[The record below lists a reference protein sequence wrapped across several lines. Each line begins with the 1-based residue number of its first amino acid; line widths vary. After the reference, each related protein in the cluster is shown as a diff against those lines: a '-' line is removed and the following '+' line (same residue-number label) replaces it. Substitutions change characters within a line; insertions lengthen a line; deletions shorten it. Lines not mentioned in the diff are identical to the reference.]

1 MLAKDTTSQ
10 TQRNGP
16 ARRDFRARQHRLCS
30 RPMSGRASRSGR
42 KGRAD
47 RPRVGSL
54 FAGIGG
60 FDKAFEDAGFE
71 VAWCVE
77 WDKQAQA
84 VLRARFPHAT
94 IYGDITQVSEK
105 ELRKKHGK
113 VEVICGGFPCQD
125 LSVAGH
131 RKGLKGERSGLFF
144 EAMRIVRG
152 LEPQFALI
160 ENVHGLLTSNRGHDF
175 ATLLREMGEGWR
187 CQEVAWRLLDS
198 QYFNVP
204 QRRER
209 VFIVGSAREGS
220 AAEVLALTDRS
231 EGNPLPSRKA
241 RAEAASRIRGFTP
254 SQFANYRQGVGTL
267 RANGGDLGGGSE
279 TLVVEPR
286 EVTLRGGKKAIQPIV
301 RKLTPVECERM
312 HGFPDDWTAVDGAK
326 DGVRYRQL
334 GNAVTVN
341 VAAWIAERMSRWLG

>member
-1 MLAKDTTSQ
+1 MSPVPKRKSS
-10 TQRNGP
+10 
-16 ARRDFRARQHRLCS
+16 S
-30 RPMSGRASRSGR
+30 RKS
-42 KGRAD
+42 

-60 FDKAFEDAGFE
+60 FDRAFEDEGFE

-77 WDKQAQA
+77 WDPKAQA
-84 VLRARFPHAT
+84 VLRARFPSAA
-94 IYGDITQVSEK
+94 IYGDITQVHEK
-105 ELRKKHGK
+105 ELLKKHGK

-125 LSVAGH
+125 LSVAGY
-131 RKGLKGERSGLFF
+131 RQGLKGERSGLFF

-152 LEPQFALI
+152 LEPQFTLI
-160 ENVHGLLTSNRGHDF
+160 ENVQGLLTSNRGHDF

-187 CQEVAWRLLDS
+187 CAEVAWRLLDS
-198 QYFNVP
+198 QYFGVP

-209 VFIVGSAREGS
+209 VFIVGSARAGC
-220 AAEVLALTDRS
+220 AAEVLALADRC
-231 EGNPLPSRKA
+231 EGNPAPSKAA
-241 RAEAASRIRGFTP
+241 RADAARGLLGFTP

-286 EVTLRGGKKAIQPIV
+286 QVTLPGGRKAKQSVV
-301 RKLTPVECERM
+301 RKLTPVECERLQ
-312 HGFPDDWTAVDGAK
+312 GFPDGWTAVDGAK
-326 DGVRYRQL
+326 DGVRYKQL

-341 VAAWIAERMSRWLG
+341 VARWIAGRMVAQLS

>member
-1 MLAKDTTSQ
+1 MS
-10 TQRNGP
+10 GS
-16 ARRDFRARQHRLCS
+16 S
-30 RPMSGRASRSGR
+30 RPSGRRGKSS
-42 KGRAD
+42 

-60 FDKAFEDAGFE
+60 FDKAFEDEGFE

-77 WDKQAQA
+77 WDRQAQA
-84 VLRARFPHAT
+84 VLRKRFPHAE

-105 ELRKKHGK
+105 ELLKKHGK

-131 RKGLKGERSGLFF
+131 RKGLQGERSGLFF

-152 LEPQFALI
+152 LKPQFALI

-175 ATLLREMGEGWR
+175 ATLLREMGEGWP
-187 CQEVAWRLLDS
+187 CAEVGWRLLDS
-198 QYFNVP
+198 QFFDVP

-209 VFIVGSAREGS
+209 VFIVGSARVGG
-220 AAEVLALTDRS
+220 AAEVLALADRC
-231 EGNPLPSRKA
+231 EGDPLPSRETRK
-241 RAEAASRIRGFTP
+241 EAARGVRGFTP

-286 EVTLRGGKKAIQPIV
+286 KVTLKGGKQATMPVV

-312 HGFPDDWTAVDGAK
+312 HGFPDGWTAVDDAK
-326 DGVRYRQL
+326 DGVRYKQL

-341 VAAWIAERMSRWLG
+341 VARWIAARMARCVTCG

>member
-1 MLAKDTTSQ
+1 MPRTTPKVPHTGSKSDH
-10 TQRNGP
+10 TK
-16 ARRDFRARQHRLCS
+16 
-30 RPMSGRASRSGR
+30 R
-42 KGRAD
+42 K
-47 RPRVGSL
+47 PLVGSL

-71 VAWCVE
+71 IAWCVE
-77 WDKQAQA
+77 WDPKAQA
-84 VLRARFPHAT
+84 VLRARFPKAV
-94 IYGDITQVSEK
+94 IYGDITQVTVK
-105 ELRKKHGK
+105 ELKKHGK

-125 LSVAGH
+125 LSVAG
-131 RKGLKGERSGLFF
+131 RREGLKGERSGLFF

-160 ENVHGLLTSNRGHDF
+160 ENVQGLLTSNRGHDF

-187 CQEVAWRLLDS
+187 CKEVAWRLLDS
-198 QYFNVP
+198 RYFGVP

-220 AAEVLALTDRS
+220 AAEILALADRS
-231 EGNPLPSRKA
+231 EGNPVPSDEARKDAA
-241 RAEAASRIRGFTP
+241 RGLLGFTP

-286 EVTLRGGKKAIQPIV
+286 KVTLPTGRTSKQPVV
-301 RKLTPVECERM
+301 RKLTPVECERLQ
-312 HGFPDDWTAVDGAK
+312 GFPDGWSAVDGAK
-326 DGVRYRQL
+326 DGVRYKQL

-341 VAAWIAERMSRWLG
+341 VARWIAERMRAGSRHHDVANPPNGDDFI